1 MGFAERVGY
10 GTYATTGTNGT
21 EAVDMDTG
29 VLISLMSPIA
39 HSRKG
44 TLCET
49 LAAPLGADHDF
60 PEMRAAFQVPKGI
73 R

>member
-44 TLCET
+44 TLS
-49 LAAPLGADHDF
+49 APLRADHDF